1 MIQREKTSIKFKSKR
16 ILGLKE
22 ELRYLDFVYKAAD
35 TCIKEKD
42 RFINFPTP
50 ASNDIIVTKP
60 EKTRKFTKK
69 EMFKSAEMNLFL
81 SQIFQRLKQEV
92 KLYVKDEELLRK
104 KEIEAKAERK
114 KKKNIQ
120 NMHKT
125 VRDHDKLMFYQE
137 NYNQDI
143 HRRTGI
149 KMLEDIVE
157 AVKNKDTPKNRTDS
171 GNTGS
176 LSPDHLNLLKSGL
189 GSPALSARVT
199 NMNSDM
205 IAVTQLDSK
214 QKMKDT
220 DGNLED
226 IRKLEGISASE
237 EVRMVQE
244 TLHEFIEKQKKLK
257 LLKQRLAGLEKG
269 RRDKKADVYAKV
281 LGRIYEKN
289 KCLGEESG
297 IGSGVLNFSPK
308 LLATEQM
315 RHEENV
321 ANGRKGSIKQHDP
334 IKTGSREDSEED
346 KYSSAVSET
355 SQHNQDNKKPE
366 VDNKISDPQDFLK
379 AKSHVYSTKILTIND
394 EVERVLLISQREK
407 EESKKKLLK
416 AKALVN
422 AA

>member
-16 ILGLKE
+16 IHELKD

-42 RFINFPTP
+42 KFVNFPTP

-60 EKTRKFTKK
+60 EKTRKYTNK
-69 EMFKSAEMNLFL
+69 EMFKNAEMNLFL

-92 KLYVKDEELLRK
+92 KLYVKDEELLKK
-104 KEIEAKAERK
+104 KEIEAKAERT

-157 AVKNKDTPKNRTDS
+157 AVKIKDTPKNRTDS
-171 GNTGS
+171 GNTGI
-176 LSPDHLNLLKSGL
+176 LSPDHLDLPKTGL

-214 QKMKDT
+214 QSVADV

-226 IRKLEGISASE
+226 IRKLEGISTGE

-244 TLHEFIEKQKKLK
+244 TLYEFIEKQEKLK
-257 LLKQRLAGLEKG
+257 LLKQRLAGLEKR
-269 RRDKKADVYAKV
+269 RRDKKADVYTKV
-281 LGRIYEKN
+281 LGRIYEKS
-289 KCLGEESG
+289 KYLDEESE
-297 IGSGVLNFSPK
+297 IGSGVPVFESK
-308 LLATEQM
+308 LQDVEQKKQ
-315 RHEENV
+315 EEN
-321 ANGRKGSIKQHDP
+321 ATNEREGSTKQHIV
-334 IKTGSREDSEED
+334 IKEGSGQDSEEE
-346 KYSSAVSET
+346 KYSSAVSDT
-355 SQHNQDNKKPE
+355 SQHNPDNKKPE
-366 VDNKISDPQDFLK
+366 QVNQISDPEDFLK
-379 AKSHVYSTKILTIND
+379 ARSHVYSTKISTIND